1 MQPPPH
7 APCCSS
13 PPGPGPAPTP
23 TITPT
28 MLPLLKGIPTP
39 WGSPGLPFPPPPLSR
54 TLTPAAPRAWRQG
67 DLPAPLPLTP
77 EGRERLSGDQESL
90 LLPEDLGYFVGY
102 AATAC
107 RPPLPN
113 FQTLSRACRPAPSA
127 PGTLATNSAEA
138 R

>member
-1 MQPPPH
+1 MPPTLPAAAPRLVLDLPPH
-7 APCCSS
+7 PPS
-13 PPGPGPAPTP
+13 P
-23 TITPT
+23 PT

-39 WGSPGLPFPPPPLSR
+39 SGSPGLPSPPPPLSR
-54 TLTPAAPRAWRQG
+54 TLTPTAPRAWRRG
-67 DLPAPLPLTP
+67 DLPAPLPPAP
-77 EGRERLSGDQESL
+77 EARERLSGDQESL
-90 LLPEDLGYFVGY
+90 LLPKDLSYFAGY

-127 PGTLATNSAEA
+127 PGTLPTNSAEA